1 MSKIL
6 KRPMFRKG
14 GQVEEGVMSL
24 AAPRQ
29 NYQEAGQVKTLEELL
44 AQDPYGKEVYD
55 LAKAAYGRDVQQERR
70 DVLSNLLIRGGLG
83 LVSGEGA
90 GKGTL
95 GAIATAFKKPTEQ
108 ALTKMQEL
116 KQDPAAMLAAKAVI
130 GQRGAER
137 LKDIEYKGKLAGE
150 RKDRIEVIQKQ
161 EDLSYPAAE
170 RLYDFQEN
178 ADAIEKAQGLPIGP
192 RGGIIIGSKKR
203 GKVDY
208 STFAKN
214 ATPGIY
220 YDPDYNVY
228 VRIEGGTASVIDNP
242 LGKYSAPKIDTG
254 NIITEPQQSIED
266 IIGYDENDPFS
277 GGMAP

>member
-14 GQVEEGVMSL
+14 GKVEEGVMSL

-44 AQDPYGKEVYD
+44 AKDPFGKEVYD

-108 ALTKMQEL
+108 ALTRMQEL
-116 KQDPAAMLAAKAVI
+116 KEDPAGMLAAKAVI

-137 LKDIEYKGKLAGE
+137 LKEIEYKGKLAAE
-150 RKDRIEVIQKQ
+150 AKD
-161 EDLSYPAAE
+161 
-170 RLYDFQEN
+170 
-178 ADAIEKAQGLPIGP
+178 
-192 RGGIIIGSKKR
+192 
-203 GKVDY
+203 KVDY

-242 LGKYSAPKIDTG
+242 LDKYSAPKIDTG

>member
-1 MSKIL
+1 M
-6 KRPMFRKG
+6 
-14 GQVEEGVMSL
+14 
-24 AAPRQ
+24 
-29 NYQEAGQVKTLEELL
+29 
-44 AQDPYGKEVYD
+44 
-55 LAKAAYGRDVQQERR
+55 
-70 DVLSNLLIRGGLG
+70 
-83 LVSGEGA
+83 SGEGA